1 MKVCDEALQR
11 RVTLFSF
18 SFSFSFKGKAGMGT
32 VPTAIE

>member
-18 SFSFSFKGKAGMGT
+18 SFSFKGKAGMGT
-32 VPTAIE
+32 VPFAIE